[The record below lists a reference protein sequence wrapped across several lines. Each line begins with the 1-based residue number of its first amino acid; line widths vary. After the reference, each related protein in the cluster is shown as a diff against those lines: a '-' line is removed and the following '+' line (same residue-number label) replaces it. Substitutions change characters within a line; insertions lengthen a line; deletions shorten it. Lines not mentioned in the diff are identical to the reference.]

1 MAMATIWDIPNYV
14 GELFGLTPTE
24 TPLLS
29 MIGGLTGGRQ
39 AMDVQFPFQTYD
51 LAAASQ
57 PNILEGAAPGSS
69 HRTRSQVTNVVQI
82 FEYGVDLSFTKQST
96 PDRISGLATLGVQPV
111 RNEMDFQLQ
120 RKIEQAALDVNYTFW
135 QGVYQL
141 PVDNTTA
148 RRSRGIGAAI
158 TTNVVDAGG
167 AHLNDGHMDQ
177 LMRAMWNSGARFA
190 MPAIGCGIYQKQ
202 QISGIYGYAPEDR
215 NVGGV
220 NINVIETD
228 VTRLGIFLD
237 RQAPT
242 TVVTV
247 LELSVMAP
255 RFLVHPEYG
264 AFFTRPLGLSKAADE
279 VMLYGEI
286 GLEYGPEQWHGEIT
300 NLAVA
305 S

>member
-1 MAMATIWDIPNYV
+1 MANATIWDLPNYV

-29 MIGGLTGGRQ
+29 MVGGLTGGRV
-39 AMDVQFPFQTYD
+39 AEDVQFPFQTYD
-51 LAAASQ
+51 LPSPSQ
-57 PNILEGAAPGSS
+57 PAILESAVPVSA
-69 HRTRSQVTNVVQI
+69 HRTRAQVTNVVQI

-96 PDRISGLATLGVQPV
+96 PSRLSGLATLGVQPV
-111 RNEMDFQLQ
+111 RNEMDWQLQ
-120 RKIEQAALDVNYTFW
+120 RKIEGAALDVNYTFW
-135 QGVYQL
+135 QGTYQL

-148 RRSRGIGAAI
+148 RKTRGIGAAI
-158 TTNVVDAGG
+158 TTNVVAAGG
-167 AHLNDGHMDQ
+167 AYFSDTLFDQ
-177 LMRAMWNSGARFA
+177 LTRAMWNSGAPFA
-190 MPAIGCGIYQKQ
+190 MPAIGCQIFQKQ
-202 QISGIYGYAPEDR
+202 EISGVYAYAPEDR

-220 NINVIETD
+220 NITVIETD
-228 VTRLGIFLD
+228 VTRFGIFLD

-255 RFLVHPEYG
+255 RFLVHPVYG
-264 AFFTRPLGLSKAADE
+264 AFFTRPLGLTKAADE

-300 NLAVA
+300 GLAA
-305 S
+305 A